1 MNSTESQAET
11 KGLETPVTPS
21 QDSNPVPSPPQP
33 EIEASNQEISKSL
46 DRQGDELT
54 NGETAATTD
63 EANTSNT
70 PPSQYNNPPNGQHY
84 WRLIPNYY
92 PPSVYPPNTPIYEV
106 TNQPGPHWQ
115 QHKQD
120 QIPAGAYM
128 EPYHEGQVP
137 FENYN
142 YQSINYPAY
151 HQQQHAYNAGIGV
164 IDYNTVPWPP
174 HNLLPQQP
182 IPINLHTYQQSYES
196 QTSAKGSIS
205 SKAAFNYE
213 VTYLI
218 FKVLFV

>member
-84 WRLIPNYY
+84 LA
-92 PPSVYPPNTPIYEV
+92 T
-106 TNQPGPHWQ
+106 T
-115 QHKQD
+115 
-120 QIPAGAYM
+120 
-128 EPYHEGQVP
+128 
-137 FENYN
+137 
-142 YQSINYPAY
+142 
-151 HQQQHAYNAGIGV
+151 
-164 IDYNTVPWPP
+164 
-174 HNLLPQQP
+174 
-182 IPINLHTYQQSYES
+182 
-196 QTSAKGSIS
+196 
-205 SKAAFNYE
+205 
-213 VTYLI
+213 
-218 FKVLFV
+218 